1 MIEEYYYRLTGG
13 GEDGMRRIRE
23 LKKEVEMN
31 IRVKNTTILISWSI
45 AEYIM
50 YNVHN
55 METEV

>member
-1 MIEEYYYRLTGG
+1 
-13 GEDGMRRIRE
+13 MRRIRE
-23 LKKEVEMN
+23 LEKEVEMN

-45 AEYIM
+45 AEYM

>member
-1 MIEEYYYRLTGG
+1 
-13 GEDGMRRIRE
+13 MRRIRE
-23 LKKEVEMN
+23 LEKEVEMN